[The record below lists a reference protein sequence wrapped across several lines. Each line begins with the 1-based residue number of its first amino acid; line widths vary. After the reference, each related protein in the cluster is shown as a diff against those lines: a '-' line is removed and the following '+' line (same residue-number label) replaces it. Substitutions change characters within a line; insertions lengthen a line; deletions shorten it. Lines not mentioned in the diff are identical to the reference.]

1 LNIFFH
7 NKRYLNNLN
16 QINCNTNIPKI
27 FHGQINQID
36 CKWYRTLIYLHKR
49 NISVIINEPLYCD
62 LDFLAHSPST
72 MSRCFNL
79 IKNGHDGIVVAGPEE
94 AASSSAATKNI
105 SSKSYS
111 SGDSKFDFKIEPEL
125 NQVLI
130 EGDTLELT
138 CRLRKLDNSNIEKQ
152 QQFKKRVNLSPF
164 YKSNIKWYLNDRHH
178 LTVSTI
184 YYNKENPTQT
194 QIFETKNRFG
204 GYDII
209 ESKLVVSNTLSA
221 QNSGKFF

>member
-1 LNIFFH
+1 
-7 NKRYLNNLN
+7 
-16 QINCNTNIPKI
+16 
-27 FHGQINQID
+27 
-36 CKWYRTLIYLHKR
+36 
-49 NISVIINEPLYCD
+49 VIINEPLYCY

-94 AASSSAATKNI
+94 AASSLAAATKHT

-130 EGDTLELT
+130 EGDTLELN
-138 CRLRKLDNSNIEKQ
+138 CRLRKLDNSNSEKQ

-164 YKSNIKWYLNDRHH
+164 YKSNIKWYLNDRRFV
-178 LTVSTI
+178 TVSTI
-184 YYNKENPTQT
+184 YYNRENPTQT

-209 ESKLVVSNTLSA
+209 ESKLVVSNTL
-221 QNSGKFF
+221 